1 MTLHL
6 GENMKSIQTDI
17 NPTEICY
24 QTHETYTIAHTTDFI
39 TFFFFG
45 HLKII
50 LRESELIWI
59 YIEDAFPTDFF
70 FFFKQIFLKDKTALF
85 ILKQTWVNF

>member
-1 MTLHL
+1 MHL
-6 GENMKSIQTDI
+6 GENMKSIQTDK
-17 NPTEICY
+17 NPTEICC
-24 QTHETYTIAHTTDFI
+24 QTHETYTIAHTIDFI
-39 TFFFFG
+39 TFFFFFFG

-70 FFFKQIFLKDKTALF
+70 KRQNCTI
-85 ILKQTWVNF
+85 N